1 MSSAVGGAAGTGRL
15 RSGARR
21 AALPPLLPAV
31 ALLFTVCA
39 VVLAVAG
46 SWVAPQDPGAQ
57 SLLVGVSGPSG
68 DHWFGTD
75 SLGRDI
81 FSRVMAG
88 ARTAVFGPIV
98 VALGAMLIGNVLG
111 LIAGYFGGWRDSLTM
126 RVVDVVYSL
135 PALLVAI
142 VVIGVLGGSYAFT
155 LAVLIFLFAPH
166 DTRIVRAAVLEQRG
180 LPYVEAARIAGVGP
194 VRMMVRQIWP
204 NLRWLILAQT
214 FLTFALAL
222 VTMSSLA
229 FLGLGVPPG
238 TPDWGRML
246 AEGQDAL
253 FTNPAALIAPGVL
266 IALTAASMT
275 LVGDWVQEALGDRA
289 GR

>member
-1 MSSAVGGAAGTGRL
+1 MSAAGGHAAQAGRA
-15 RSGARR
+15 RTARARR
-21 AALPPLLPAV
+21 KRPPLLPAV
-31 ALLFTVCA
+31 ALLFTACA
-39 VVLAVAG
+39 VLLAIAG
-46 SWVAPQDPGAQ
+46 SWIAPQDPGAQ
-57 SLLVGVSGPSG
+57 HLLVGVSTPSG
-68 DHWFGTD
+68 SHWLGTD

-81 FSRVMAG
+81 FSRLMAG
-88 ARTAVFGPIV
+88 ARSAVFGPIV

-111 LIAGYFGGWRDSLTM
+111 LISGYFGGWRDSLTM

-135 PALLVAI
+135 PALILAI
-142 VVIGVLGGSYAFT
+142 VVVGVLGGSYVFT

-166 DTRIVRAAVLEQRG
+166 DTRIVRAAVLEQRA
-180 LPYVEAARIAGVGP
+180 LPYVEAARLAGVGS

-204 NLRWLILAQT
+204 NLRWLVLAQT

-253 FTNPAALIAPGVL
+253 FDNPVAAIAPGVL

-275 LVGDWVQEALGDRA
+275 LVGDWVQEVLGDRA

>member
-1 MSSAVGGAAGTGRL
+1 M
-15 RSGARR
+15 
-21 AALPPLLPAV
+21 PPLLPAA
-31 ALLFTVCA
+31 ALLFTVGA
-39 VVLAVAG
+39 VLLAIAG
-46 SWVAPQDPGAQ
+46 SWIAPQDPGAQ

-166 DTRIVRAAVLEQRG
+166 DTRIVRAAVLEQRA

-194 VRMMVRQIWP
+194 VRMMVLQIWP

-246 AEGQDAL
+246 A
-253 FTNPAALIAPGVL
+253 
-266 IALTAASMT
+266 
-275 LVGDWVQEALGDRA
+275 R
-289 GR
+289 GRMRCSPIRPR